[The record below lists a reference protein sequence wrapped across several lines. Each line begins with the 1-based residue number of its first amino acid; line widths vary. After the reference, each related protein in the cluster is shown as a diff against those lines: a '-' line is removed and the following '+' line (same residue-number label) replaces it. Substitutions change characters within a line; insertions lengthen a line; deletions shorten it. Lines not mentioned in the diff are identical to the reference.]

1 MLKSAPLFR
10 LKHGNHICV
19 FYRDETYL
27 LETLAP
33 YIADGL
39 RNGERCFCAKKPH
52 MVKRLHAGLNHIGVD
67 VQRETKRGAL
77 EIRNAHEVSLGSGNF
92 DLEAMMQVLEK
103 SIADSVKQGFTGFT
117 FAGEGSWAAE
127 GRENQLI
134 EYERMI
140 DAAYEKKPA
149 IIICQYATNLFSDKT
164 LRDAL
169 ESHSLA
175 LTETM
180 AGPNHSRQN
189 IPLADYAVD
198 IVADRENPLTKF
210 YYVAQQPGS
219 HDIIGWGWEATFDDA
234 VREGESLVHE
244 LATHRERGGQLR
256 KTKHSSRP

>member
-27 LETLAP
+27 LDTLAP

-39 RNGERCFCAKKPH
+39 RNGELCFCAQKPY
-52 MVKRLHAGLNHIGVD
+52 MVKRLHTGLKHIGVD
-67 VQRETKRGAL
+67 VQREIKRGAL
-77 EIRNAHEVSLGSGNF
+77 EIRTDNEVYLGGGNF
-92 DLEAMMQVLEK
+92 DPEAMMQVLET
-103 SIADSVKQGFTGFT
+103 SITDSVKQGFTGFR

-127 GRENQLI
+127 GREDQLI

-164 LRDAL
+164 LRGAL
-169 ESHSLA
+169 ESHRLA

-180 AGPNHSRQN
+180 AGVNHSSLTIRRG
-189 IPLADYAVD
+189 DYAVD
-198 IVADRENPLTKF
+198 IVADRENPRTKF
-210 YYVAQQPGS
+210 YYVAQQRGS
-219 HDIIGWGWEATFDDA
+219 NDIIGWGAEPSFDDA
-234 VREGESLVHE
+234 VREGESLVRE
-244 LATHRERGGQLR
+244 LATLRGRGGHLR
-256 KTKHSSRP
+256 KSKHSPRP